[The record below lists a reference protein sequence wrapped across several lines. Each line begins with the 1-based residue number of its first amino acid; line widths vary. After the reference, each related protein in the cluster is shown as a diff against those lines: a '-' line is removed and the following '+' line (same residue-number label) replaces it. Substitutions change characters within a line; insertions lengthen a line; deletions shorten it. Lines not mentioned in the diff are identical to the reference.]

1 MECPEDIWGVTGEGR
16 GGVRE
21 QTTLSVDH
29 LPAEG
34 TRGTTIELPD
44 DRARSIGVITSTL
57 AQLGNSRTLD
67 AISLAAA
74 AEGYSVTLLPVGRPT
89 RPAVTGAIRRLG
101 KHDVDG
107 VVVLIEEYDVN
118 WPGLELPED
127 VPVVVVDS
135 NPRADYP
142 TVDSD
147 QVQGAVLATE
157 HLLGLGHETVW
168 HIAGPMDSYAAERRE
183 QAWRRTLTRFDRPV
197 PLSVAGDWSAD
208 SGYTLGQ
215 MLCRDPAVT
224 AVFAANDQ
232 MALGLLRALHEAG
245 RAVPGEV
252 SVVGFDDMAEAASF
266 WPPLTTVRQSFPE
279 LGRQVVRALFD
290 EMASEVRMR
299 TSVAVPVTLVVR
311 GSTGRP
317 PW

>member
-1 MECPEDIWGVTGEGR
+1 MNNGAGSYLRGEAGVLE
-16 GGVRE
+16 E
-21 QTTLSVDH
+21 E
-29 LPAEG
+29 P
-34 TRGTTIELPD
+34 RGTTLVQPD
-44 DRARSIGVITSTL
+44 DRARSIGVIMSTL
-57 AQLGNSRTLD
+57 TTLGNSRTLD
-67 AISLAAA
+67 AIALAAGS
-74 AEGYSVTLLPVGRPT
+74 EGYSITLVPVGRPT
-89 RPAVTGAIRRLG
+89 QSAVTGALRRLE
-101 KHDVDG
+101 KHAVDG
-107 VVVLIEEYDVN
+107 VVALIEEYDVN
-118 WPGLELPED
+118 WPEIELPAH

-135 NPRADYP
+135 HPRAGYP

-168 HIAGPMDSYAAERRE
+168 HIAGPMDSFAAERRE
-183 QAWRRTLTRFDRPV
+183 RSWRRTLARFDRRV

-208 SGYTLGQ
+208 SGYKLGQ

-245 RAVPGEV
+245 RSVPGEV
-252 SVVGFDDMAEAASF
+252 SVVGFDDIAEAASF

-279 LGRQVVRALFD
+279 VGRQVVRALLD
-290 EMASEVRMR
+290 EIVSGVR
-299 TSVAVPVTLVVR
+299 TETAVPVPVTLVVR
-311 GSTGRP
+311 GSTGPP